1 MDSSEMTTRFTAG
14 DRVRASDDFFWA
26 KRATGRVASPP
37 PEVRTLSGDW
47 GGLTRIATRA
57 SGNNIIYWSIGFG
70 LTSRNMMQM
79 AVART
84 EEAKFGSARST

>member
-1 MDSSEMTTRFTAG
+1 MISN
-14 DRVRASDDFFWA
+14 DFFWA
-26 KRATGRVASPP
+26 KGA
-37 PEVRTLSGDW
+37 
-47 GGLTRIATRA
+47 RA
-57 SGNNIIYWSIGFG
+57 SSKNIIYWSIGFG